1 MPQPEPEPEPAPA
14 APSATHGT
22 FRARAV
28 MYVLIAMFEMTNCER
43 DQQELCLA
51 LSRGLKLCPAE
62 PPICLPPTARLTHV
76 ACATRR
82 CHPPR
87 RAVFSTVH
95 RP

>member
-1 MPQPEPEPEPAPA
+1 MPQPEPE
-14 APSATHGT
+14 HGT
-22 FRARAV
+22 CHGWRW
-28 MYVLIAMFEMTNCER
+28 VLIAMFEMTNCER

-51 LSRGLKLCPAE
+51 LCRGLKLCPAE
-62 PPICLPPTARLTHV
+62 LICLPPTARLTHV